1 MEAIFTPIFAIA
13 TAIASPVTVAPS
25 FAIRTPFLADRTL
38 SLAVLA
44 ASLAICVAMVEKFIR
59 RWNIVISGF
68 ALIVSRR
75 AIVVSHH
82 EMTLDVI
89 SGMIGALG
97 GVAPDASAPTAMV
110 GRVAE
115 EATHGASIAGN
126 GKMYAAVCKKPAK
139 RNVVCVE
146 NTTFV
151 NGNQIT

>member
-1 MEAIFTPIFAIA
+1 MEAIFIPISTIA
-13 TAIASPVTVAPS
+13 AAIASPVAVAPS
-25 FAIRTPFLADRTL
+25 FAIRTPFLADPTP

-44 ASLAICVAMVEKFIR
+44 ASLAICVAMAEKLFR
-59 RWNIVISGF
+59 LWDIVISGF

-97 GVAPDASAPTAMV
+97 GVAPAPSVPTAMV

-115 EATHGASIAGN
+115 ATTHGASMVGD
-126 GKMYAAVCKKPAK
+126 GKM
-139 RNVVCVE
+139 
-146 NTTFV
+146 
-151 NGNQIT
+151 